1 MLPNVGKINIYI
13 KTWCML
19 PYVDKVNM
27 HQDVV
32 YVVCSGFVVFSSIK
46 NRGRRGCH
54 RMVVGFTT
62 TCVINDIT
70 TEVVTWNTLMT
81 RCTRYNIMSVTCDRS
96 VVFTGYSGFL
106 HQ

>member
-1 MLPNVGKINIYI
+1 
-13 KTWCML
+13 ML
-19 PYVDKVNM
+19 PYVGKVNI

-32 YVVCSGFVVFSSIK
+32 YATLCMVHVACSGFVVFSFIK

-62 TCVINDIT
+62 TCAINAIT

-81 RCTRYNIMSVTCDRS
+81 RCTRYNVMLVTCDRL
-96 VVFTGYSGFL
+96 VVFTGYSEFI
-106 HQ
+106 H